1 MMISIYCKK
10 DIIETSVKRCPFSP
24 QKGHKTALAQNT
36 HQRLRYIW
44 KKGSR
49 DTQDNITTNQMS
61 TSTIYTSNYKNTLK

>member
-1 MMISIYCKK
+1 MMLLKLLSKGAHSHSKK
-10 DIIETSVKRCPFSP
+10 GTNA
-24 QKGHKTALAQNT
+24 HKTALAQNT

>member
-1 MMISIYCKK
+1 MMISIYCKN

-24 QKGHKTALAQNT
+24 QKGTNAHKTALAQNT

-49 DTQDNITTNQMS
+49 DTQDNITTNKMS
-61 TSTIYTSNYKNTLK
+61 TS

>member
-1 MMISIYCKK
+1 MILLKLLSKGAH
-10 DIIETSVKRCPFSP
+10 SHP
-24 QKGHKTALAQNT
+24 QKGANAHKTALAQNT